1 MPQGEVVPAGYAV
14 AVSAPGIYVCFRWPP
29 SPFGGGSGFGP
40 SAPPFYFLP
49 SAPENEEISF
59 LIPVSY
65 ALTPTLSQRERKFTK
80 YFAVVLP
87 EAIAVDSSAR

>member
-1 MPQGEVVPAGYAV
+1 MPQGEVVRSWIRCRSQCARNLCLLSLASLSLWRGE
-14 AVSAPGIYVCFRWPP
+14 
-29 SPFGGGSGFGP
+29 P

-65 ALTPTLSQRERKFTK
+65 ALTPTLIPTERKFTK